1 MVQRVIIHAGT
12 MKTGTTALQMY
23 MNDRREEHAKLG
35 VYYPQTP
42 DGRFNHQ
49 QLLSALKNGNGSA
62 LVAAVAKGISESPK
76 NTHTVF
82 FSHEGIFEGWHRFAP
97 HRREDFQKLATIY
110 PLEVWAFFREP
121 LQLMMSFHNQYAK
134 RVRLD
139 LKGQAHLTLEQRL
152 NDPHFISNCDYK
164 GFVKSVE
171 KQIKPKK
178 VRVMAYRGATVR
190 DTLQALGL
198 PWGVEEDHVN
208 LSVSEKALHAIE
220 QLRTANLTL
229 DEKERA
235 AQMVLDNDDHAL
247 PRMAPPEAVVAAA
260 MGFRTASE
268 FLRTIDGG
276 QLGDYWPDTD
286 ACVASRADVAMPHY
300 TEEEEVEAR
309 KASAAAAVAA
319 AALLEKIVAEALAEA
334 EQSSMEDDGKADLEA
349 SAPDTEFEVSAGEPA
364 IGNATAEA
372 PSEAVVEAA
381 PQADKAVA
389 SAKRSGSKRATAT

>member
-171 KQIKPKK
+171 K
-178 VRVMAYRGATVR
+178 
-190 DTLQALGL
+190 
-198 PWGVEEDHVN
+198 EDE
-208 LSVSEKALHAIE
+208 LAF
-220 QLRTANLTL
+220 
-229 DEKERA
+229 
-235 AQMVLDNDDHAL
+235 AL
-247 PRMAPPEAVVAAA
+247 PPSDNGRSP
-260 MGFRTASE
+260 
-268 FLRTIDGG
+268 
-276 QLGDYWPDTD
+276 DY
-286 ACVASRADVAMPHY
+286 ACP
-300 TEEEEVEAR
+300 
-309 KASAAAAVAA
+309 
-319 AALLEKIVAEALAEA
+319 
-334 EQSSMEDDGKADLEA
+334 QSFGVGE
-349 SAPDTEFEVSAGEPA
+349 SAGRYTGP
-364 IGNATAEA
+364 I
-372 PSEAVVEAA
+372 S
-381 PQADKAVA
+381 KSLICFWWRKFVA
-389 SAKRSGSKRATAT
+389 SASRTPGRSRCRMTTRST